1 VTQFRFVAIQPSRV
15 GQKKQIGPAS
25 FLHDLLVDNQTDASG
40 RVFYGHAFGYAW
52 LLARWPGNPDD
63 RPTVRTLKRHMA
75 RLKRLGL
82 LEVRVIGFGG
92 GMVVRLLGS
101 AKWQNE
107 LPVPAVQLQLL
118 ASPVS
123 PIRRAPVE
131 RTVEN
136 PVGIERI
143 SSVSQYHMG
152 TEVSLN
158 GGQSCPRKEV
168 RSKAEE
174 KYWSRNS
181 QNLALPSAKNNP
193 GGFEERLQLLREQA
207 RMLSQKYAG

>member
-1 VTQFRFVAIQPSRV
+1 VTQFRFVAVQPSRV

-25 FLHDLLVDNQTDASG
+25 FLHDLLVDNQTDAGG

-107 LPVPAVQLQLL
+107 LPPPAVQLPLL
-118 ASPVS
+118 APPVT
-123 PIRRAPVE
+123 PFRRPPPVE
-131 RTVEN
+131 EPVEMQ
-136 PVGIERI
+136 RI

-152 TEVSLN
+152 TKVSPN
-158 GGQSCPRKEV
+158 GGQNCPRKEV
-168 RSKAEE
+168 RE
-174 KYWSRNS
+174 KQKRNTGALRAVFS
-181 QNLALPSAKNNP
+181 LPSVEKNR
-193 GGFEERLQLLREQA
+193 GELEERLRLLREQA
-207 RMLSQKYAG
+207 RMLSQKYKNAG

>member
-1 VTQFRFVAIQPSRV
+1 MTQFRFVAVQPSRV

-75 RLKRLGL
+75 RLKRLGRV
-82 LEVRVIGFGG
+82 EVRVIGFGG

-107 LPVPAVQLQLL
+107 LPPPAVQLPFL
-118 ASPVS
+118 APAVT
-123 PIRRAPVE
+123 PMRRTP
-131 RTVEN
+131 VEN

-152 TEVSLN
+152 TEVSSN
-158 GGQSCPRKEV
+158 GGQNWHRKEV
-168 RSKAEE
+168 RE
-174 KYWSRNS
+174 KQKRNTGALRAVFS
-181 QNLALPSAKNNP
+181 LPSVEKNR
-193 GGFEERLQLLREQA
+193 GELEERLRLLRDQA
-207 RMLSQKYAG
+207 RMLSQKYKNAG

>member
-15 GQKKQIGPAS
+15 GQKKQMGPAS

-107 LPVPAVQLQLL
+107 LPPPAVQLPLL
-118 ASPVS
+118 AAPVS
-123 PIRRAPVE
+123 PIRRAPA
-131 RTVEN
+131 VEN
-136 PVGIERI
+136 HVEIERI

-152 TEVSLN
+152 TKVSPN
-158 GGQSCPRKEV
+158 GGQNCPRKEV

-181 QNLALPSAKNNP
+181 QNLALPSEKTNP
-193 GGFEERLQLLREQA
+193 GGLEERLQLLREQA
-207 RMLSQKYAG
+207 RMLTQKYKTAV